1 MRRFDKDKTI
11 QKANILAEQRYLHS
25 KGLLKENFDD
35 HVSYEFT
42 YNGIVNDNTI
52 VYDTIQKIK
61 KEYNGLSIGF
71 GHDGELIIS
80 FPSALSDDEL
90 EEIKLNHNATLFRVI
105 GDLN

>member
-42 YNGIVNDNTI
+42 YNGIVKDKTI
-52 VYDTIQKIK
+52 VNDTIQKIM
-61 KEYNGLSIGF
+61 KEYNGFSKGF
-71 GHDGELIIS
+71 AHDGELIIS
-80 FPSALSDDEL
+80 FEEALNVDEL
-90 EEIKLNHNATLFRVI
+90 KEIKQKYNSTLTRLN
-105 GDLN
+105 